1 MMVSLMASNSFD
13 DPPSTTKVY
22 FETMVAKELHSDNSK
37 MPNLAIFVTLILCSL
52 FMISRPFE
60 LANISLP
67 VLLFFAIT
75 IPIRL
80 VIKRD
85 QNIPFSVNFNHP
97 LMSDVPVGK
106 AEVFVWLQSDKKW
119 VLLKDARV
127 RLATNTLF
135 GGLDLVYDDEDY
147 TRIGHFT
154 NKKKV
159 TAQLRRSLALLNQ
172 AIILSSLCNDED
184 AEQSSITDD
193 SERRQR
199 EKQESEL
206 LQRSWFEEEQEVEV
220 EGPMA
225 KFLNRE

>member
-1 MMVSLMASNSFD
+1 MMVSLMASDSFD

-22 FETMVAKELHSDNSK
+22 FETMVAKELYSDNSK
-37 MPNLAIFVTLILCSL
+37 MPKLAIIVALILCSL
-52 FMISRPFE
+52 FLFSRPFE
-60 LANISLP
+60 LANIALP
-67 VLLFFAIT
+67 VLLFFAIA
-75 IPIRL
+75 IPIIL
-80 VIKRD
+80 VIERD
-85 QNIPFSVNFNHP
+85 RNIPFSVNFNHP
-97 LMSDVPVGK
+97 LMSDEPMGK

-119 VLLKDARV
+119 ILLQDARV

-154 NKKKV
+154 TKKKV

-172 AIILSSLCNDED
+172 AIILSNLCNDED

-193 SERRQR
+193 GERRQR

-206 LQRSWFEEEQEVEV
+206 LQRSWLEEEHEIEV

>member
-22 FETMVAKELHSDNSK
+22 FETMVAKELHRDNSK
-37 MPNLAIFVTLILCSL
+37 IPKLAIIVALVLCSL
-52 FMISRPFE
+52 FVLLRPFE
-60 LANISLP
+60 LVNILLS

-75 IPIRL
+75 IPI
-80 VIKRD
+80 ISIIERD
-85 QNIPFSVNFNHP
+85 RKIPFSVNFNHP
-97 LMSDVPVGK
+97 LMSDEAMGK
-106 AEVFVWLQSDKKW
+106 AQVFVWLLSDEKW
-119 VLLKDARV
+119 VLLQDVRV
-127 RLATNTLF
+127 RLATNTLL
-135 GGLDLVYDDEDY
+135 GGLDLVYDDENY

-154 NKKKV
+154 AKKKV

-172 AIILSSLCNDED
+172 SIILSTLCNDED
-184 AEQSSITDD
+184 AEQSSIADD
-193 SERRQR
+193 GERRQR

-206 LQRSWFEEEQEVEV
+206 LQRSWLEEEQEIEV

>member
-1 MMVSLMASNSFD
+1 MMVSLMASDSFAN
-13 DPPSTTKVY
+13 PPSTTKVY
-22 FETMVAKELHSDNSK
+22 FETMAAKELYSDNSK
-37 MPNLAIFVTLILCSL
+37 MPKLAIIVALILCSL
-52 FMISRPFE
+52 FLFSRPFE
-60 LANISLP
+60 LANIALP
-67 VLLFFAIT
+67 VLLFFAIA
-75 IPIRL
+75 IPIIL
-80 VIKRD
+80 VIERD
-85 QNIPFSVNFNHP
+85 RNIPFSVNFNHP
-97 LMSDVPVGK
+97 LMSDEPMGK

-119 VLLKDARV
+119 ILLQDVRV
-127 RLATNTLF
+127 RLATNALL

-154 NKKKV
+154 TKKKV

-172 AIILSSLCNDED
+172 AIILSNLCNDED

-193 SERRQR
+193 GERRQR

-206 LQRSWFEEEQEVEV
+206 LQRSWLEEEQEIEV